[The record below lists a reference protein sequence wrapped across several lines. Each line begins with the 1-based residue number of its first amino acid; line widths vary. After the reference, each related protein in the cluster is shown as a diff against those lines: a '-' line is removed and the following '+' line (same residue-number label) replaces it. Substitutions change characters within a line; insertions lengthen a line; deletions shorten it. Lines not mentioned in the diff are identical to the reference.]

1 MDIVCRYKREHG
13 RAFCLTDCP
22 STPPSDVFDY
32 VRVESEG
39 ALPPPAERTVDV
51 ALLDMNHL
59 WPNLGHDSLV
69 HAVQDAACD
78 LTPLLRPA
86 GLQVRLL
93 SFEVRAR
100 HQVPEGPG
108 GRFRLYLGSG
118 GPGHID
124 PRQNTGDTEGSQG
137 IAEDPGWQAP
147 VFRLFDAIAAD
158 DEAAL
163 VAVCHTYGVLCD
175 WAGIAR
181 PLLRGPEK
189 HGKSSGILENLLS
202 DEALD
207 HPWFRRFSDDLP
219 DGRRLRILD
228 NRLYDLVPV
237 ASELPDGMTAI
248 GWETLGVGGPR
259 GDALTMVEF
268 ARDRGGVMPR
278 VFGSNHHPEI
288 LDRFRQKLVLENKL
302 ARGEVER
309 GWYEE
314 RLEALTRTYPD
325 DRDDHRLHNT
335 SAFTLLGPL
344 RFHLQRALRLRAEAL
359 GLSLDLHEE
368 GLHAGAALT
377 P

>member
-1 MDIVCRYKREHG
+1 
-13 RAFCLTDCP
+13 
-22 STPPSDVFDY
+22 
-32 VRVESEG
+32 
-39 ALPPPAERTVDV
+39 V

-86 GLQVRLL
+86 GLQVRVL
-93 SFEVRAR
+93 SYEVRAR

-118 GPGHID
+118 GPGHLD
-124 PRQNTGDTEGSQG
+124 PRLNTGNREGSQG
-137 IAEDPGWQAP
+137 IAEDPAWQAP
-147 VFRLFDAIAAD
+147 LYRLFDAIAAD
-158 DEAAL
+158 EDAAL
-163 VAVCHTYGVLCD
+163 IAVCHTYGVLCD

-189 HGKSSGILENLLS
+189 NGKSSGILENLLS

-219 DGRRLRILD
+219 AGRRLRILD
-228 NRLYDLVPV
+228 NRLYDLIPE
-237 ASELPDGMTAI
+237 SRDLPDGISAI
-248 GWETLGVGGPR
+248 GYETLGVGGPR
-259 GDALTMVEF
+259 GDALTMAEF
-268 ARDRGGVMPR
+268 ARDRSGVMPR
-278 VFGSNHHPEI
+278 IFGSNHHPEI

-302 ARGEVER
+302 ARGEVAR

-325 DRDDHRLHNT
+325 DRDDARLHNT

-344 RFHLQRALRLRAEAL
+344 RFHLQRALRLRAEEL
-359 GLSLDLHEE
+359 GIVLDLHEE